1 MNFSKFLVVA
11 CVVSGSI
18 LNVSTS
24 FASPIRV
31 IGEVVKKKPVL
42 LGFRFKDTDNGILVL
57 SVDKDSLAE
66 KAGLK
71 VNDIIYNLNGIG
83 LSKIADWAP
92 ARDKMLPNDDFKISV
107 FRNNQKYLVR
117 IKVAPEV
124 TPKTF
129 AELGFK
135 TEELTQSVKTVM
147 NLDANTNGV
156 VVYELD
162 YYGNAYKAGLT
173 KNDIIV
179 EVDRNKV
186 ESKKDFDLALST
198 LKSGDSVL
206 LKVVRYN
213 KTALIAFTL
222 P

>member
-1 MNFSKFLVVA
+1 MNFSKFFVVA
-11 CVVSGSI
+11 CIISGSV

-24 FASPIRV
+24 FASPIV
-31 IGEVVKKKPVL
+31 IAEVATKKPVK
-42 LGFRFKDTDNGILVL
+42 LGITFKDTPNGILVTL
-57 SVDKDSLAE
+57 VTKDSLAE
-66 KAGLK
+66 KAGLMA
-71 VNDIIYNLNGIG
+71 NDIMYGLNGTKIAT
-83 LSKIADWAP
+83 IADWTAV
-92 ARDKMLPNDDFKISV
+92 RSKLSPNDNLKISI
-107 FRNNQKYLVR
+107 FRNNKKYVAE
-117 IKVAPEV
+117 IKMAPEV